1 MKNFLEMAI
10 YTIEK
15 IKEEKIEA
23 DPLDVGKELVEELEL
38 KPSEIERFLIR
49 IYYLKDSKINKILIS
64 ETMKKIIESPEYRKL
79 ESFFTK
85 LPKKQKE

>member
-1 MKNFLEMAI
+1 MKNFLELAI

-49 IYYLKDSKINKILIS
+49 IYYLKDKILIS
-64 ETMKKIIESPEYRKL
+64 EAMKKIIESPEYRKL